1 MSERASGRLGL
12 IPCMHA
18 CMSQSSS
25 GAGGRH
31 GDGGLTEGG
40 GGGRGIGRGEKLAAA
55 GAGCRGM
62 QKQKLLL
69 LATGQVGGQWAA
81 CGSSSRSAC
90 MMHRLASP
98 SRRAFVRS
106 LMRASGPR
114 SLMGGV
120 VCSLL

>member
-1 MSERASGRLGL
+1 
-12 IPCMHA
+12 MHA

-40 GGGRGIGRGEKLAAA
+40 GGRGRGRGEKLASA

-69 LATGQVGGQWAA
+69 LA
-81 CGSSSRSAC
+81 
-90 MMHRLASP
+90 RLA
-98 SRRAFVRS
+98 
-106 LMRASGPR
+106 ASGLHADR
-114 SLMGGV
+114 AADLHA
-120 VCSLL
+120 